1 MSMESFMN
9 NLISKILCLALILF
23 AFSIQAKNYTYICD
37 YKQYSNPK
45 GLHDVKNDF
54 NITIIFDSDAEK
66 SYMVGELGTTDLIPV
81 FNIGGGITFIETTD
95 SGNVMT
101 TTIELVSRKSVH
113 SRNSLVFGELIP
125 SQYYG
130 ECEIKR

>member
-1 MSMESFMN
+1 MCMVLFMGEIMKKV
-9 NLISKILCLALILF
+9 LYFLF
-23 AFSIQAKNYTYICD
+23 LTMGCVVHANTHTYVCD
-37 YKQYSNPK
+37 YEQYSDSK
-45 GLHDVKNDF
+45 GLHDVKDQF
-54 NITIIFDSDAEK
+54 NITIIYDTDADR

-95 SGNVMT
+95 SGNVIT
-101 TTIELVSRKSVH
+101 TTINIPTRESVH

-130 ECEIKR
+130 KCEIKR

>member
-1 MSMESFMN
+1 MYMVLFMGE
-9 NLISKILCLALILF
+9 IMKKVLCFLF
-23 AFSIQAKNYTYICD
+23 LTMGCVVHANTHTYVCD
-37 YKQYSNPK
+37 YEQYSDSK
-45 GLHDVKNDF
+45 GLHDVKDQF
-54 NITIIFDSDAEK
+54 NITIIYDTDADR

-95 SGNVMT
+95 SGNVIT
-101 TTIELVSRKSVH
+101 TTINIPTRESVH

-130 ECEIKR
+130 KCEIKR

>member
-1 MSMESFMN
+1 MVHAN
-9 NLISKILCLALILF
+9 TH
-23 AFSIQAKNYTYICD
+23 TYVCD
-37 YKQYSNPK
+37 YEQYSDSK
-45 GLHDVKNDF
+45 GLHDVKDQF
-54 NITIIFDSDAEK
+54 NITIIYDTDADR

-95 SGNVMT
+95 SGNVIT
-101 TTIELVSRKSVH
+101 TTINIPTRESVH

-130 ECEIKR
+130 KCEIKR